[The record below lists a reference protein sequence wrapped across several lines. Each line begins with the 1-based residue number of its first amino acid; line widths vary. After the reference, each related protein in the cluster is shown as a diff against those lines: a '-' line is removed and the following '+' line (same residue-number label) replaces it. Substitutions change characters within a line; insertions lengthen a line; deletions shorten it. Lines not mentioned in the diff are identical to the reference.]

1 MRQNLSAPLAT
12 SSAGAAGRHGAVP
25 RGAAHTGAAASQ
37 KHRTNVPA
45 PGAHAACRS
54 RTARRRAPT
63 SQRPRLRLTG
73 RADPR
78 SAPRP
83 DGRGPRRRPPLRR
96 PRPAPRGHRSPPPA
110 GGALQPRVHPQRR
123 PGARCRPPGLCP
135 PADRMAGAAAHRLR
149 LSAARTRSS
158 RSESAPQT
166 EREWEPRPLPSH
178 TLPEPRLPP
187 ALPLAAGDRGRAR
200 REGA

>member
-63 SQRPRLRLTG
+63 SQRPRLRLSG

-83 DGRGPRRRPPLRR
+83 DGRGPRRRPP
-96 PRPAPRGHRSPPPA
+96 PPPPPA
-110 GGALQPRVHPQRR
+110 RSP
-123 PGARCRPPGLCP
+123 RPPEPTARGRSAAAPRP
-135 PADRMAGAAAHRLR
+135 PA
-149 LSAARTRSS
+149 
-158 RSESAPQT
+158 AP
-166 EREWEPRPLPSH
+166 PRGP
-178 TLPEPRLPP
+178 LPP
-187 ALPLAAGDRGRAR
+187 AGPLPAR
-200 REGA
+200 

>member
-54 RTARRRAPT
+54 PPAAGHRLPSGRGCGSRDARIPAA
-63 SQRPRLRLTG
+63 S
-73 RADPR
+73 
-78 SAPRP
+78 PRP

-123 PGARCRPPGLCP
+123 PGARCRPPGPCP

-187 ALPLAAGDRGRAR
+187 VLPLAAGDRGRAR
-200 REGA
+200 PEGA